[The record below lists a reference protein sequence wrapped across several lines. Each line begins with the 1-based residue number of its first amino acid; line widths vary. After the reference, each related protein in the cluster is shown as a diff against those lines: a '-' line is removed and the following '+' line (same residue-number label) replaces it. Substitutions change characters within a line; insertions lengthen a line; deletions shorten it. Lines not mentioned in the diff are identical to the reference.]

1 MKNIAMIGVAHPHA
15 REWAKAFKEHEQS
28 RLIGVWDEN
37 TALKEAWA
45 EQEGV
50 RVYDKLNDLLDD
62 PDIDA
67 VGICSE
73 TVRHAEYAIAAA
85 EAGKDILCE
94 KPTAVSVEDC
104 DRMQERIDA
113 AGVRYMQAFPMRVD
127 PVNYHIKYLLE
138 SGMIGNVMTFRKRHG
153 IGWACDTKIQSGL
166 QWFTRKEYA
175 GGGAFLDEGIHAA
188 DFLIWMFGQPKSVT
202 AKIVKSSGNVE
213 IDDNGIAIIEFE
225 NNVIGSLQSAWIF
238 NAASVTTEIFG
249 SAGTIIQSY
258 NDCASTTVNGENNFP
273 LQIYSKN
280 AEIKGWE
287 NPRMPISF
295 KEIHQLV
302 AKKFVDCLV
311 SGAEFPSTLKNG
323 RDALKLVLAAYRSAN
338 ENRTI
343 YF

>member
-15 REWAKAFKEHEQS
+15 AEWAKAFRTHEQS

-37 TALKEAWA
+37 TALKECWA
-45 EQEGV
+45 KQEGGTA
-50 RVYDKLNDLLDD
+50 YDKLEDLLAD
-62 PDIDA
+62 PNVDA

-73 TVRHAEYAIAAA
+73 TVKHAEYVIAAA

-94 KPTAVSVEDC
+94 KPTAISIEEC

-113 AGVRYMQAFPMRVD
+113 AGVRYMQAFPMRID
-127 PVNYHIKYLLE
+127 PVNYHIKKLLE
-138 SGMIGNVMTFRKRHG
+138 SGAIGDVMTFRKRHG
-153 IGWACDTKIQSGL
+153 IGWASEAKIQSRL
-166 QWFTRKEYA
+166 QWFTQKEYA

-202 AKIVKSSGNVE
+202 AKIVKSSGNVDV
-213 IDDNGIAIIEFE
+213 DDNGIAIIEFE

-238 NAASVTTEIFG
+238 SAASVTTEIFG
-249 SAGTIIQSY
+249 SDGTIIQSY

-273 LQIYSKN
+273 LQIYSKK
-280 AEIKGWE
+280 AGIRGWE

-311 SGAEFPSTLKNG
+311 LGEEFPSTLKNG
-323 RDALKLVLAAYRSAN
+323 RDALKLILAAYRSAS

-343 YF
+343 YL